1 MIQIQVTRG
10 WHSSCG
16 IHQTRERQ
24 SGPCRYCAAAL
35 QYEHDLHLDTE
46 SAPDK
51 ARRLSDEGKT
61 TDEIASLLGVNPSR
75 ARQYVRSAP
84 ADKTKYGPRARAKN
98 IELAEKGRGPLAYDK
113 YVRDKR
119 NAYKRADADRAK
131 AVTR

>member
-1 MIQIQVTRG
+1 MIQTQVTRG

-35 QYEHDLHLDTE
+35 QHELDQHVDTE
-46 SAPDK
+46 PLADK
-51 ARRLSDEGKT
+51 ARRLSADGKT
-61 TDEIASLLGVNPSR
+61 TDEIALLIGVNPSR

-84 ADKTKYGPRARAKN
+84 DDRRKYGPRARAKN
-98 IELAEKGRGPLAYDK
+98 IELAEKGKGPLAYDK

-119 NAYKRADADRAK
+119 NAYKRADAERAK
-131 AVTR
+131 AVAQ